1 MQKVILKPYYLDPV
15 LFNIF
20 INDLFFSINKA
31 KIANFADYN
40 TDYTNSA
47 EMETVLDI
55 LEKEIETAIKW
66 FKQNKMIVNP
76 DKFQA
81 MVLGRHKQKRT
92 N

>member
-47 EMETVLDI
+47 EMETL
-55 LEKEIETAIKW
+55 KT
-66 FKQNKMIVNP
+66 F
-76 DKFQA
+76 
-81 MVLGRHKQKRT
+81 
-92 N
+92 